1 MTANERICG
10 VAFALVAIAIL
21 GAASTVAWATANG
34 APSLWRLPFHLICHG
49 IESRAFVVFGAPM
62 PICARCTG
70 FYVGMLIGLGLHF
83 AAFSRRRRRFVAAL
97 PLWAAVPLA
106 IDGTANLFR
115 AWNTPNVP
123 RAATGILAGAGL
135 LVWAMSQLGS
145 VTSIPRKL
153 AIGPMPNVP
162 VPRHEP

>member
-1 MTANERICG
+1 MNANQRICG
-10 VAFALVAIAIL
+10 AAFALVAIAIL
-21 GAASTVAWATANG
+21 GAASTVAWATAHG
-34 APSLWRLPFHLICHG
+34 APAAWRLPFHLICHG

-70 FYVGMLIGLGLHF
+70 FYLGMLIGIALHF
-83 AAFSRRRRRFVAAL
+83 AVLARRGRPFKQAL

-115 AWNTPNVP
+115 VWNTPNLP

-135 LVWAMSQLGS
+135 LVWVMSQLGS
-145 VTSIPRKL
+145 VASIPRNL
-153 AIGPMPNVP
+153 AVKPVPNVP
-162 VPRHEP
+162 VPRHES